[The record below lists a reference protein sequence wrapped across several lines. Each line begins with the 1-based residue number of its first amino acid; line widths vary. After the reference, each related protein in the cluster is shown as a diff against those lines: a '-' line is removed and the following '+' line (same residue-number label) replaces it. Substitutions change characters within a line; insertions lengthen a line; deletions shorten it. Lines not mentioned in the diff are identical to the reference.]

1 MSGGNVRHLQ
11 AQFTFS
17 DNSYSDIIEPNK
29 AENDAYAYM
38 NLRYGLSNDDWM
50 AEIYID
56 NVTDK
61 RGDISNN
68 FVFDRQRVALIRPQT
83 VGLRYKKNF

>member
-1 MSGGNVRHLQ
+1 
-11 AQFTFS
+11 
-17 DNSYSDIIEPNK
+17 SDIIEPNK
-29 AENDAYAYM
+29 AVNDAYSYF
-38 NLRYGLSNDDWM
+38 NLRYGLSNDQWI

-68 FVFDRQRVALIRPQT
+68 FVFDRQRVAIIKPRT
-83 VGLRYKKNF
+83 IGLRYKKDF

>member
-1 MSGGNVRHLQ
+1 
-11 AQFTFS
+11 
-17 DNSYSDIIEPNK
+17 
-29 AENDAYAYM
+29 M
-38 NLRYGLSNDDWM
+38 NLRYGVSNDDWM